1 MNKVARWLESEKGT
15 LWSRS
20 THFSIGS
27 EIARIKEDSLLRKDG
42 VSPLWGGDMY
52 ICTYGNDV
60 NGLVPCYWG
69 RIGKQVMFL
78 EPVEGAHP

>member
-1 MNKVARWLESEKGT
+1 MNKVARWLESGNGT
-15 LWSRS
+15 IWSREF
-20 THFSIGS
+20 HCSIGC
-27 EIARIKEDSLLRKDG
+27 EIARIKEDPLDSVTGR
-42 VSPLWGGDMY
+42 PLWGGDMY

-69 RIGKQVMFL
+69 RIGMQVMFL